1 MELNQFLEV
10 FVEQFDDTD
19 ISMLKPT
26 TVLRDLE
33 EWSSLM
39 VLAII
44 AMADE
49 EYNIRLKGEDI
60 RSVITVM
67 DLFELINSRI

>member
-1 MELNQFLEV
+1 MELGQFLEV

-19 ISMLKPT
+19 ISKLKPT

-49 EYNIRLKGEDI
+49 EYNVRIKGEEI
-60 RSVITVM
+60 KSVITVL
-67 DLFELINSRI
+67 DLFKLIDSRI